1 VKGWGLCARFA
12 HRKLCEGR
20 RSVTGLKEDSMMN
33 PHQGL
38 GELLA
43 FHATGGCSNG
53 RTAGWSNGPT
63 EAVNLLIKKV
73 KRVGSGFGN
82 VTNDRLRLLLGTAAG
97 GALTLANCR
106 A

>member
-1 VKGWGLCARFA
+1 MAQQ
-12 HRKLCEGR
+12 GR
-20 RSVTGLKEDSMMN
+20 NERCRCGS
-33 PHQGL
+33 
-38 GELLA
+38 
-43 FHATGGCSNG
+43 G
-53 RTAGWSNGPT
+53 R
-63 EAVNLLIKKV
+63 KV